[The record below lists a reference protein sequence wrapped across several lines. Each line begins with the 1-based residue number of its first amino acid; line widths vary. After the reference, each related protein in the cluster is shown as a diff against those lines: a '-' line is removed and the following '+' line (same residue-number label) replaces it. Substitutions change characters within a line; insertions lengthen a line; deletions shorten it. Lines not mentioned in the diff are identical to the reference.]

1 MFAGGAGILVI
12 VLVGLL
18 LAGVFDTGG
27 TSSDT
32 SHAARASRAH
42 RGRGVSVSHRSGGT
56 TTTPAA
62 PIAGTV
68 RLPTTL
74 FTGAGFSIKY
84 PTGWT
89 VQADEQHHAYGTDT
103 TIVSPQDPRTLM
115 RVDVTSNLKT
125 TDPTAAAQPVI
136 AAVSKQS
143 GYQLLGLSP
152 NDVNGNAGEQ
162 WEFLVTENGT
172 LLHKI
177 DEFIVTAHG
186 DGLAILT
193 QAPAAQY
200 GALAKEFASLRQ
212 TISVR

>member
-1 MFAGGAGILVI
+1 MVAGGAGILVI

-27 TSSDT
+27 TSSNT
-32 SHAARASRAH
+32 SRADRAPRAH
-42 RGRGVSVSHRSGGT
+42 RGRGVSAARRSGNT
-56 TTTPAA
+56 STTPAV
-62 PIAGTV
+62 PIGGGA
-68 RLPTTL
+68 RLPTTI

-89 VQADEQHHAYGTDT
+89 VRADETHYAYGTDT

-125 TDPTAAAQPVI
+125 TDPMIAARPVI

-152 NDVNGNAGEQ
+152 NDVNGNPGEQ
-162 WEFLVTENGT
+162 WEFLVTENGA

-177 DEFIVTAHG
+177 DEFIITAHG

-193 QAPAAQY
+193 QAPATQY